1 MCVYICLHTCM
12 HVCMSMCVPEL
23 VYTTYIPGTHRGH
36 KRVSGSPGSLLPV
49 SGSHELLVVGT
60 GRQTWVLGQ
69 RSEEHLHNYNAKR
82 STAVD
87 SGLRCQIS
95 TELKLL
101 IRYGKFILSY
111 ELFKSFCGICFRSPG
126 TRARSPPSPDFRAQH
141 PQKSQVW
148 QHAPVAPALGE

>member
-1 MCVYICLHTCM
+1 M
-12 HVCMSMCVPEL
+12 HVCMSMYVPEL

-36 KRVSGSPGSLLPV
+36 KRVSGSPGSRLPV
-49 SGSHELLVVGT
+49 SGSCELLVVGT

-69 RSEEHLHNYNAKR
+69 RSEEHLHNYDAKH

-101 IRYGKFILSY
+101 IR
-111 ELFKSFCGICFRSPG
+111 
-126 TRARSPPSPDFRAQH
+126 
-141 PQKSQVW
+141 
-148 QHAPVAPALGE
+148 